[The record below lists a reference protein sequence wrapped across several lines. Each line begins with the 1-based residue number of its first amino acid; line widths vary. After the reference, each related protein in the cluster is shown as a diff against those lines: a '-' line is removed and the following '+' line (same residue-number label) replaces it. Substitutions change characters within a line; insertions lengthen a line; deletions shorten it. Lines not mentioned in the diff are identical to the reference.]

1 MIKYT
6 NTALDIDDKVF
17 LENTKNSLKEQG
29 YNNVSIS
36 KLIKYSVKE
45 AKKIKEPYIIQGLK
59 EHNII

>member
-29 YNNVSIS
+29 YNNISIS

-45 AKKIKEPYIIQGLK
+45 AKKIKEPYIIKGLK